1 LRRAKFKKIQR
12 KIKLGKL
19 NYKGKSMSAPIKD
32 QAIKHFFTYVSL
44 CLAIIFFIYAVIT
57 LIIGP
62 NITKVW
68 YATIFRG
75 FFGIFFG
82 VIFLKKTKGDSDKK
96 IRLFRS
102 IIWLSISFII
112 LCFLFIVF
120 IYLVI

>member
-1 LRRAKFKKIQR
+1 MNIPT
-12 KIKLGKL
+12 
-19 NYKGKSMSAPIKD
+19 KSQS
-32 QAIKHFFTYVSL
+32 IKHFFPYVSL
-44 CLAIIFFIYAVIT
+44 CLAIIFFIYAIIT

-82 VIFLKKTKGDSDKK
+82 VIFLKNTKGYSDKK
-96 IRLFRS
+96 IRFFRS
-102 IIWLSISFII
+102 IIWLGTSFII

-120 IYLVI
+120 LYLVI